1 MSALDDLIKE
11 IPDADLRKRI
21 NAEFSK
27 LKATKKFGLVF
38 EEQKPEVTPLYDLP
52 IRAGCLVAEK
62 FGRMNQIYR
71 VQKIEG
77 DDVTCTKYILTEEIF
92 NFKLGN
98 LVRVALFGEAIYPY
112 LQKLDSICNA
122 PDSNLWHT
130 LIEAD
135 NYHALQMLQ
144 YVCKDRKVDCIYI
157 DPPYNT
163 GAKDWKYNN
172 DYVDGNDEY
181 RHSKWLSMMQ
191 RRLLL
196 AKQILNPADSVL
208 IVTIDEKEYL
218 HLGCLLEEIFP
229 EAKIQMVT
237 TAINSKGV
245 ARDEFFRVNEYLFVL
260 RFGEC
265 QVSSLPLSDEWRGN
279 IRSSTTTKL
288 RWGSLMRSGTGA
300 SRKDSPGC
308 FYPIFISADKKFFC
322 GAGQAL
328 PINFDRKNVEIPEG
342 QIAIFPIHD
351 DKSEGRWQYSRDK
364 FLEIQRKGYV
374 RISTKTSKEATLR
387 YISEGWQKK
396 VESGQIKIIGKAE
409 DGSLIFDDEDYI
421 QEFVPA
427 NQWWIPSHN
436 ATEFGSKLLNKII
449 GNRFSFP
456 KSLYAVR
463 DCLKFFVANK
473 PDALIVDFFAGSGTT
488 LHAVNLLNAE
498 DGGKRRCILVTNN
511 EVAEAEEK
519 NLRKQGYQPNDEEW
533 QKLGIARY
541 VTWQRTVCSIRGE
554 NINGEPL
561 QGNYLGSEIP
571 LADGFKS
578 NAIFFKLGFL
588 NKDAVALGRQFKE
601 ILPVIWLKAGSY
613 GVCPNLDGEENLP
626 PMLVLPE
633 NKFAV
638 LLEEEYF
645 MEFEEKV
652 LNLSEIETV
661 FIVTDS
667 LDAYRQMIQNLR
679 DRKTYQLYRDYLE
692 NFKINIAP

>member
-11 IPDADLRKRI
+11 IPDAGLRDRI
-21 NAEFSK
+21 SAEFGK
-27 LKATKKFGLVF
+27 LKAVKKFGLVF
-38 EEQKPEVTPLYDLP
+38 ETQKPEVTPLYGLP
-52 IRAGCLVAEK
+52 IKVNSLVAEK
-62 FGRMNQIYR
+62 LGRMNQIYR
-71 VQKIEG
+71 VQKIESE
-77 DDVTCTKYILTEEIF
+77 DVTCTKYIPTEEIF
-92 NFKLGN
+92 NFKLNN
-98 LVRVALFGEAIYPY
+98 LVRVALFGEPIYPY

-122 PDSNLWHT
+122 PDSDLWHT

-172 DYVDGNDEY
+172 DYVDGADEY

-191 RRLLL
+191 RRLKL

-208 IVTIDEKEYL
+208 VVTIDEKEYL

-229 EAKIQMVT
+229 NAEIQMVSITNNPAGTGRTYEFARVNEFAFFIRLGEAKILP
-237 TAINSKGV
+237 
-245 ARDEFFRVNEYLFVL
+245 EFEYGLEHKSVSWDVFRRSE
-260 RFGEC
+260 
-265 QVSSLPLSDEWRGN
+265 LSNVRQRT
-279 IRSSTTTKL
+279 RSQ
-288 RWGSLMRSGTGA
+288 
-300 SRKDSPGC
+300 
-308 FYPIFISADKKFFC
+308 FYPIFVDVSTGKIKSVGDP
-322 GAGQAL
+322 L
-328 PINFDRKNVEIPEG
+328 DLETD
-342 QIAIFPIHD
+342 IASVTVPDGCIAVFPIRD
-351 DKSEGRWQYSRDK
+351 DGIETSWSCKKEELLNRLS
-364 FLEIQRKGYV
+364 KGYIKV
-374 RISTKTSKEATLR
+374 GKKSLNKPQKYSLSYIKTGAISDIEAGKAVIEGYNKDGSVQAFYKERRKKNPATVLIDER
-387 YISEGWQKK
+387 YNARTYG
-396 VESGQIKIIGKAE
+396 SGILDSIIG
-409 DGSLIFDDEDYI
+409 
-421 QEFVPA
+421 Q
-427 NQWWIPSHN
+427 
-436 ATEFGSKLLNKII
+436 
-449 GNRFSFP
+449 RFSYP
-456 KSLYAVR
+456 KSLYAVV
-463 DCLKFFVANK
+463 DCLKFVVANK

-511 EVAEAEEK
+511 EVAESEEK
-519 NLRKQGYQPNDEEW
+519 ILRKQGYQPNDEEW
-533 QKLGIARY
+533 QKLGVARY
-541 VTWQRTVCSIRGE
+541 VTWQRTVCSIKGE

-571 LADGFKS
+571 MSDGFKS

-601 ILPVIWLKAGSY
+601 ILPLIWLKAGSF
-613 GVCPNLDGEENLP
+613 GVCPKLDDKKNLP
-626 PMLVLPE
+626 PMLILPE
-633 NKFAV
+633 NRLAV
-638 LLEEEYF
+638 LLDEKFF

-667 LDAYRQMIQNLR
+667 LDAYTKMIQNLR